1 MLARARVVDVALAG
15 LSAALTVLAIVGVTF
30 AQGGPVSGSRW
41 WTLPLL
47 LVPAAAL
54 LVRRTSPVVC
64 VVGVWVP
71 IALHAALTGVA
82 AEGLFL
88 VVPGWVS
95 LYALAAYGSRRQLVA
110 GLGVAVICLVVH
122 DLFDPAAWRS
132 GGAAAWSAA
141 FWTLLLF
148 VPALLGGWVAGTRR
162 ARRLAADNAALERR
176 RQDEARAAVQE
187 ERARVA
193 RELHDAVTHN
203 INIVVLQAMAASGV
217 LDDNP
222 DRVREPLTVIEHRAR
237 EALEEMRRMLGVL
250 RDADGEPDTET
261 PAAAQ
266 GVDDLDLLLGGA
278 ADAGLT
284 VEITTEGQRRRLPAA
299 LGLTLYR
306 IVQEALSNAARHAA
320 GSRVSVRVRYEPE
333 AVDLAIIDDG
343 GDHAATSLSAPDKGQ
358 WSEGAGLGLVGMRE
372 RVAAFGGML
381 EAGPHAS
388 GGFGVHARLPLRGEA
403 VT

>member
-1 MLARARVVDVALAG
+1 MRRPRRSVGAMLARARVLDVALAG

-30 AQGGPVSGSRW
+30 AQSGPVSGSRW

-54 LVRRTSPVVC
+54 LLRRTSPLVC

-71 IALHAALTGVA
+71 IALHAGLTGAA

-88 VVPGWVS
+88 VVPGWLS

-110 GLGVAVICLVVH
+110 GLGVTVISLVVH

-132 GGAAAWSAA
+132 GGTAAWSAA
-141 FWTLLLF
+141 FWNLLLF
-148 VPALLGGWVAGTRR
+148 VSALLGGWVAGARR
-162 ARRLAADNAALERR
+162 ARRLAAENAALERR
-176 RQDEARAAVQE
+176 RRAEAHRAVQE

-250 RDADGEPDTET
+250 RDA
-261 PAAAQ
+261 
-266 GVDDLDLLLGGA
+266 
-278 ADAGLT
+278 
-284 VEITTEGQRRRLPAA
+284 
-299 LGLTLYR
+299 
-306 IVQEALSNAARHAA
+306 
-320 GSRVSVRVRYEPE
+320 GS
-333 AVDLAIIDDG
+333 
-343 GDHAATSLSAPDKGQ
+343 
-358 WSEGAGLGLVGMRE
+358 
-372 RVAAFGGML
+372 
-381 EAGPHAS
+381 
-388 GGFGVHARLPLRGEA
+388 
-403 VT
+403 

>member
-1 MLARARVVDVALAG
+1 MARARVVDVALAG
-15 LSAALTVLAIVGVTF
+15 LSAALTVLALAGFTF
-30 AQGGPVSGSRW
+30 AQGGSVAGSRW

-54 LVRRTSPVVC
+54 LVRRRSPVVC

-71 IALHAALTGVA
+71 IALHAALTGLA

-110 GLGVAVICLVVH
+110 GLGVAVASLVVH

-141 FWTLLLF
+141 FWNLLLF
-148 VPALLGGWVAGTRR
+148 VPALLGGWVAGVRR
-162 ARRLAADNAALERR
+162 GRKLAAENAALQRR
-176 RQDEARAAVQE
+176 RHEEARVAVQE
-187 ERARVA
+187 ERARIA
-193 RELHDAVTHN
+193 RELHDTVTHD

-217 LDDNP
+217 LDDDP

-237 EALEEMRRMLGVL
+237 EALEAMRQMLGVL
-250 RDADGEPDTET
+250 RDTDSEPD
-261 PAAAQ
+261 PASTLAAP
-266 GVDDLDLLLGGA
+266 GVDDLGSLLGGA
-278 ADAGLT
+278 VDAGIT

-320 GSRVSVRVRYEPE
+320 GSRVSVLLRYEPE
-333 AVDLAIIDDG
+333 AVDLAVVDDG
-343 GDHAATSLSAPDKGQ
+343 GGQ
-358 WSEGAGLGLVGMRE
+358 ADPGPPTTDRGHRGDGAGLGLVGMRE
-372 RVAAFGGML
+372 RVAAFGGVL
-381 EAGPHAS
+381 EAGPRPG
-388 GGFGVHARLPLRGEA
+388 GGFGVHARLPVRGEE